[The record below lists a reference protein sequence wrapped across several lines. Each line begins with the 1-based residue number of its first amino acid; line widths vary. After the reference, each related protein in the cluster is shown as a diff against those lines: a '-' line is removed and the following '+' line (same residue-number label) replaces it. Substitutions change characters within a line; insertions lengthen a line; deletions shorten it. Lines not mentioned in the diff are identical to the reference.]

1 MFDGDS
7 KRRTLT
13 TISTPFLKF
22 FSLVAQMD
30 TFVEAYLTAMEE
42 EKEDICADAATDCS
56 AKCVNA
62 DDDCLTQCYT
72 SIDLAYCMN
81 EDGEY
86 ANNFNPMDYA
96 FCREYRFEGRRRLED
111 AANEYFIGAFCADQ
125 GGDIHLGLFTD
136 DTCTSFASNG
146 YSTFQTYAGFSMP
159 YSETSL
165 VTTRC
170 ISCGQSNDN
179 GAYESK
185 QVCETPYAKA
195 GKCET
200 RMTIDYPNESTCN
213 YIEGIKIIREDGV
226 IRTSSVR
233 KSKAAAVGIGLFTTL
248 SVLLAAYVY
257 YLRTKLARAQIN
269 LAAAAHAFS

>member
-1 MFDGDS
+1 VKS
-7 KRRTLT
+7 L
-13 TISTPFLKF
+13 FLF
-22 FSLVAQMD
+22 LFVSYGLPLAFHNIFNQQMD
-30 TFVEAYLTAMEE
+30 TFIEAYLTAMED
-42 EKEDICADAATDCS
+42 EKDDICADAATDCS
-56 AKCVNA
+56 AKCANA
-62 DDDCLTQCYT
+62 DDDCMTSCYT
-72 SIDLAYCMN
+72 AIDLAYCLN
-81 EDGEY
+81 DGDEY
-86 ANNFNPMDYA
+86 ENGFNPMEYA
-96 FCREYRFEGRRRLED
+96 FCKEYNFGGRRKLED
-111 AANEYFIGAFCADQ
+111 AAANQYFIGAFCADQ

-146 YSTFQTYAGFSMP
+146 YTIFQTYAGYSMP

-170 ISCGQSNDN
+170 LSCGASNN

-185 QVCETPYAKA
+185 EFCEIPYAKA

-200 RMTIDYPNESTCN
+200 RMSIDYPNESTCN

-226 IRTSSVR
+226 IRTSSVK

>member
-1 MFDGDS
+1 
-7 KRRTLT
+7 
-13 TISTPFLKF
+13 
-22 FSLVAQMD
+22 MD
-30 TFVEAYLTAMEE
+30 TFVEAYLTAMED
-42 EKEDICADAATDCS
+42 EKEDICADAASDCS
-56 AKCVNA
+56 AKCANA
-62 DDDCLTQCYT
+62 DDDCMSQCYT
-72 SIDLAYCMN
+72 SIDLAYCLNDN
-81 EDGEY
+81 EQY
-86 ANNFNPMDYA
+86 ANGFNPMDYA
-96 FCREYRFEGRRRLED
+96 FCREFRFEGRRKLEDAAAAQD

-136 DTCTSFASNG
+136 DTCTTFATNG
-146 YSTFQTYAGFSMP
+146 YTIFQTNTGYTLP

-165 VTTRC
+165 VTSRC
-170 ISCGQSNDN
+170 ISCGQSTDN
-179 GAYESK
+179 GGYESK
-185 QVCETPYAKA
+185 QVCELPYAKA

-200 RMTIDYPNESTCN
+200 RMSIDYPNESTCN

-226 IRTSSVR
+226 IRTSSVK

>member
-1 MFDGDS
+1 
-7 KRRTLT
+7 
-13 TISTPFLKF
+13 
-22 FSLVAQMD
+22 MD
-30 TFVEAYLTAMEE
+30 TFVEAYLTAMED

-56 AKCVNA
+56 AKCANA
-62 DDDCLTQCYT
+62 DDDCMTQCYT
-72 SIDLAYCMN
+72 SIDLAYCLN
-81 EDGEY
+81 DNGQY
-86 ANNFNPMDYA
+86 ANGFNPMDYA
-96 FCREYRFEGRRRLED
+96 FCQEFRFGRRQLED
-111 AANEYFIGAFCADQ
+111 TAAAASEYFIGAFCADQ

-136 DTCTSFASNG
+136 DTCTTFATNG
-146 YSTFQTYAGFSMP
+146 YTIFQTNTGYSMP

-170 ISCGQSNDN
+170 ISCGQSNGN
-179 GAYESK
+179 GGYESK
-185 QVCETPYAKA
+185 EVCELPYAKA

-200 RMTIDYPNESTCN
+200 RMSIDYPNESTCN

-226 IRTSSVR
+226 IRTSSVK

>member
-1 MFDGDS
+1 MLFRS
-7 KRRTLT
+7 
-13 TISTPFLKF
+13 
-22 FSLVAQMD
+22 
-30 TFVEAYLTAMEE
+30 
-42 EKEDICADAATDCS
+42 
-56 AKCVNA
+56 
-62 DDDCLTQCYT
+62 QCYT
-72 SIDLAYCMN
+72 SIDLAYCLNDN
-81 EDGEY
+81 EQY
-86 ANNFNPMDYA
+86 ANGFNPMDYA
-96 FCREYRFEGRRRLED
+96 FCQEFRFEGGRQLEDAAAAED

-125 GGDIHLGLFTD
+125 GGDIHLGLFID
-136 DTCTSFASNG
+136 DTCTTFASNG
-146 YSTFQTYAGFSMP
+146 YTTFQTNTGYTLP

-170 ISCGQSNDN
+170 ISCGQSNADS

-185 QVCETPYAKA
+185 QVCESPYAKA

-200 RMTIDYPNESTCN
+200 RMSIDYPNESTCN

-226 IRTSSVR
+226 IRTSSVK

>member
-1 MFDGDS
+1 
-7 KRRTLT
+7 
-13 TISTPFLKF
+13 
-22 FSLVAQMD
+22 MD
-30 TFVEAYLTAMEE
+30 TFIEAYLTAMED
-42 EKEDICADAATDCS
+42 EKEDICADAATDC
-56 AKCVNA
+56 ATKCANA
-62 DDDCLTQCYT
+62 DDDCITSCYT
-72 SIDLAYCMN
+72 AIDLSYCLNDDN
-81 EDGEY
+81 EYENG
-86 ANNFNPMDYA
+86 FNPMEYA
-96 FCREYRFEGRRRLED
+96 FCKEYNFNDGARRRKLD
-111 AANEYFIGAFCADQ
+111 DSANQYFIGAFCADQ

-146 YSTFQTYAGFSMP
+146 YTTFQTNTGYSLP

-170 ISCGQSNDN
+170 LSCGQSNN

-185 QVCETPYAKA
+185 QVCETPYAVA

-200 RMTIDYPNESTCN
+200 RMSIDYPNESTCN

-226 IRTSSVR
+226 IRTSSVK